1 MQQDVSMMVKISMF
15 TSMISLI
22 IMFILT
28 VGVYI
33 IDWIGK

>member
-1 MQQDVSMMVKISMF
+1 MQQDVSMAVKISMF

-22 IMFILT
+22 VMLGLT
-28 VGVYI
+28 IAVYV